1 MADAW
6 SAFGSVLGGIAALI
20 AVGIANK
27 QLRNL
32 VRTIRQDVV
41 LLTLQ
46 IEAELNDRKTKMTEA
61 ALEVKFVATEIK
73 DFEEDKEF
81 KSAKEARRRL
91 ERANGML
98 DLTKEN
104 YLNAA
109 DRLCHSILKGGLFAR
124 PRLAI

>member
-1 MADAW
+1 
-6 SAFGSVLGGIAALI
+6 
-20 AVGIANK
+20 
-27 QLRNL
+27 
-32 VRTIRQDVV
+32 
-41 LLTLQ
+41 
-46 IEAELNDRKTKMTEA
+46 MTEA

-109 DRLCHSILKGGLFAR
+109 DWLCHSILKGYLRDRDWRSEYRQYFQEMWWDYADEVFDSKSPYSNIRELGVKWKPDRERKGPA
-124 PRLAI
+124 

>member
-41 LLTLQ
+41 LLTL
-46 IEAELNDRKTKMTEA
+46 
-61 ALEVKFVATEIK
+61 
-73 DFEEDKEF
+73 
-81 KSAKEARRRL
+81 
-91 ERANGML
+91 
-98 DLTKEN
+98 
-104 YLNAA
+104 
-109 DRLCHSILKGGLFAR
+109 
-124 PRLAI
+124 